1 LCTIIG
7 DICWSGQGKSPD
19 YVCMSAKKCDSLAN
33 KIKNLEYPDICSF
46 NGTYPI
52 VCCLPSTGGPSSL
65 NLTKKKNSNV
75 VNESMCI
82 NILVYVD
89 IMIIINTCSLLNYVL
104 NKFKCI

>member
-1 LCTIIG
+1 
-7 DICWSGQGKSPD
+7 
-19 YVCMSAKKCDSLAN
+19 MSAKKCDSLAN

-52 VCCLPSTGGPSSL
+52 VCCLPSTGGPV

-89 IMIIINTCSLLNYVL
+89 IMIIINTCSLLNYLLNSNNLNVFNNIIHVL
-104 NKFKCI
+104 NCIANTFNHY